1 MTPARSDRLG
11 IGAVLARLQ
20 EEFPDVS
27 LSKIRFLESE
37 GLITPERTASG
48 YRKFTSADLERLRFV
63 LAAQRDRFWPLKV
76 IRDALDAMDRGL
88 PVDADT
94 ATSRPSV
101 PAASLDPELPGPA
114 SLAGGDGPRLTSA
127 EVAAAASASE
137 RLVSELT
144 DFGLL
149 RPDHDGLY
157 PGESSRIAAAAAQL
171 AAFGIEARHL
181 RPFRVA
187 ADREVGLIDYAAASA
202 TRPEPAE
209 VAHAALALH
218 TALVKDALHR
228 RD

>member
-27 LSKIRFLESE
+27 LSKIRFLEAE
-37 GLITPERTASG
+37 GLINPERTASG
-48 YRKFTSADLERLRFV
+48 YRKFTSADVERLRFV

-114 SLAGGDGPRLTSA
+114 SLAGGDGPRGTNGSS
-127 EVAAAASASE
+127 V
-137 RLVSELT
+137 
-144 DFGLL
+144 
-149 RPDHDGLY
+149 
-157 PGESSRIAAAAAQL
+157 SSRISVFYGPTMTGSIPGSRLGSPQRRPSWPPSAS
-171 AAFGIEARHL
+171 RHAICGRSGL
-181 RPFRVA
+181 RPIERS
-187 ADREVGLIDYAAASA
+187 G
-202 TRPEPAE
+202 
-209 VAHAALALH
+209 
-218 TALVKDALHR
+218 
-228 RD
+228 

>member
-27 LSKIRFLESE
+27 LSKIRFLEAE
-37 GLITPERTASG
+37 GLINPERTASG
-48 YRKFTSADLERLRFV
+48 YRK

-202 TRPEPAE
+202 TRPEPAD